1 MPTSPADPGR
11 SARGEE
17 SRMKIVEAALALFR
31 EKGYED
37 TTMRAV
43 AERAGV
49 ALGSAYYYFKSKEE
63 LLQAYYAQSHERHAR
78 AVEPILA
85 REKTLEGRLKA
96 VLQSKIEGDEPYH
109 RFAGLLFRTAGDP
122 LSPLN
127 PFSPESSPTR
137 QAATA
142 LMARVIEGARVR
154 VPTDLKA
161 RLPDL
166 LWLFEMGVILFW
178 VHDQSPRRIRT
189 RNLIEHGTALVVRL
203 ISLASNPFL
212 APLRKRALRL
222 LDDIQI

>member
-1 MPTSPADPGR
+1 MPPTSDDAGR

-17 SRMKIVEAALALFR
+17 SRARIVQAALALFR
-31 EKGYED
+31 EKGYEE

-43 AERAGV
+43 SERAGV
-49 ALGSAYYYFKSKEE
+49 ALGSAYYYFQSKED
-63 LLQAYYAQSHERHAR
+63 LLQAYYAQAHAEHVR
-78 AVEPILA
+78 DVAPILA

-96 VLQSKIEGDEPYH
+96 VLLAKIEGQEPYH

-137 QAATA
+137 QASTA
-142 LMARVIEGARVR
+142 LMARVLEGARLR
-154 VPTDLKA
+154 VPKDLKA
-161 RLPDL
+161 RLPEL
-166 LWLFEMGVILFW
+166 LWLYQMGVILFW
-178 VHDQSPRRIRT
+178 VHDQSPRRART
-189 RNLIEHGTALVVRL
+189 RSLVEHSSALVVRL

-222 LDDIQI
+222 LDEIRV

>member
-1 MPTSPADPGR
+1 MPPTAPDPGR

-17 SRMKIVEAALALFR
+17 SRARIVEAALALFR
-31 EKGYED
+31 EKGYDE

-49 ALGSAYYYFKSKEE
+49 ALGSAYYYFQSKED
-63 LLQAYYAQSHERHAR
+63 LLQAYYAQTHAQHLE

-96 VLQSKIEGDEPYH
+96 VLLSKIQGQEPYH
-109 RFAGLLFRTAGDP
+109 RFAGLLFKTAGDP

-142 LMARVIEGARVR
+142 LMARVLDGAKVR
-154 VPTDLKA
+154 VPKDLKA
-161 RLPDL
+161 RLPEL
-166 LWLFEMGVILFW
+166 LWLYEMGIILFW
-178 VHDQSPRRIRT
+178 VHDQSPRRERT
-189 RNLIEHGTALVVRL
+189 RRLIEHSTAMVVRL
-203 ISLASNPFL
+203 VSLASNPFL

-222 LDDIQI
+222 LDEIRV